1 MRTLINVAYLA
12 VWLYTLVL
20 FARIILSYVMTMS
33 RDWKPRGAGL
43 VAAELVFTLTDPP
56 VKALR
61 KLVPPLPLGRVRLD
75 LSVTITIVVCWILQT
90 FLRSI

>member
-75 LSVTITIVVCWILQT
+75 LSVTITIVVCWILLT
-90 FLRSI
+90 VLRSI